1 LVKLHY
7 KKLNPSLNPYNTG
20 CLTSLFEI
28 IVVLNALFFLFYG
41 FQSLNSHIMIE
52 EYKRFGLSN
61 SQRKLTGIL
70 QLLGAT
76 GLLLGLAAPL
86 FGVFSAGGIA
96 VMMLVAFA
104 VRLKIKDS
112 MIQSLPSI
120 IFMMM
125 NLWLAYSFY
134 HLL

>member
-1 LVKLHY
+1 
-7 KKLNPSLNPYNTG
+7 
-20 CLTSLFEI
+20 
-28 IVVLNALFFLFYG
+28 
-41 FQSLNSHIMIE
+41 MIE
-52 EYKRFGLSN
+52 EFKRFGLSN

-70 QLLGAT
+70 QLLGAG
-76 GLLLGLAAPL
+76 GLLVGLVAPL
-86 FGVFSAGGIA
+86 AGILSAGGFTA
-96 VMMLVAFA
+96 MMFVAFI

-112 MIQSLPSI
+112 ALQSLPSV

>member
-1 LVKLHY
+1 MDKLHS
-7 KKLNPSLNPYNTG
+7 KKLNSSLNPYNTG
-20 CLTSLFEI
+20 CLTTLFEI

-41 FQSLNSHIMIE
+41 FQSLNSRMMIE
-52 EYKRFGLSN
+52 EFKRFGLSN

-76 GLLLGLAAPL
+76 GLLLGLAAPF
-86 FGVFSAGGIA
+86 FGVLSAGGFA

-112 MIQSLPSI
+112 IIQSLPSL

-125 NLWLAYSFY
+125 NGWLAYSFY